1 MAGPVILALD
11 EWHKSEIDRKELREL
26 VRRSD
31 AAGLVQFLGLIALMV
46 ATGVLAWFS
55 IGGAWAVPAFALYGS
70 IYAFGDP
77 CGGAWAVPAFA
88 LYARYAFGEAAA
100 HEVGHGAPFKS
111 RWLNALIRSQ
121 TARPSISP

>member
-70 IYAFGDP
+70 IYAFG
-77 CGGAWAVPAFA
+77 
-88 LYARYAFGEAAA
+88 EAAA